1 MPVRMELRRILIREV
16 QERHVVELREVD
28 GQRELP
34 IEIALNEAAAIE
46 RRLLGQVPPRPQ
58 THELLTS
65 VIESLGA
72 KIERVEITEF
82 KDRVFYARLWLRRD
96 GELIDIDARPSDA
109 LALSVASGAPIYV
122 QEKVLEE
129 VDDLG

>member
-1 MPVRMELRRILIREV
+1 M
-16 QERHVVELREVD
+16 VELREVD